1 MYGADQVVAD
11 IIFVKVNG
19 LLKYRIACGRAGND
33 RASSRRIERAIDRK
47 HDGKDCSDL
56 PLKTA
61 TKGPVK
67 RYIMPS
73 AKKIPVY
80 LFFLWISRRTSAP
93 CPRCSERIKT
103 TAKGMPL
110 LRASVPRPGQL
121 GSRFFQGFVP
131 RSEGDIS
138 PSTKVFQCSP
148 RPARCRQRQ

>member
-73 AKKIPVY
+73 AKKTFARGFPHQRSSEANSRDSAARCAPGNTSLLILPLDKPAHIRSMPA
-80 LFFLWISRRTSAP
+80 LFRAYQDHR
-93 CPRCSERIKT
+93 
-103 TAKGMPL
+103 KGMP
-110 LRASVPRPGQL
+110 
-121 GSRFFQGFVP
+121 
-131 RSEGDIS
+131 
-138 PSTKVFQCSP
+138 
-148 RPARCRQRQ
+148 